1 MRFILKILI
10 PFLIVAGGVA
20 VAVVLVKTRPQA
32 ARVAPQDRAILVEI
46 TTVTSKAAPVEVRAM
61 GTVIPSREMV
71 LMPEVSGRVVEQ
83 HPRFVPGGL
92 VSEGELL
99 VQLDGRDYELQ
110 VSQQRA
116 AVANAKFAL
125 EVERGQQK
133 VASREWELLDE
144 LGVTGKKG
152 GKLAL
157 RKPHLKNAKAQL
169 SGARGGLGR
178 AQLAVERTQIKAP
191 FNGLVVREQ
200 TEVGQLVGP
209 QFALGTLAG
218 TDSFWVR
225 IALAQERLAMFT
237 LPGPDGAGG
246 ATCSVTVS
254 REGEPQAGTH
264 RSCRVVRLLGDVDP
278 LGRMARV
285 LVEVSDPMALAST
298 DEEMPA
304 VSPLLLGSYV
314 EVTIQGHTLEQVFE
328 IPRKALRNADRVWV
342 MNSQNTLEFREVTL
356 AWRESETVLVKTGL
370 SDGDRVVLSAIG
382 TPVPGMSL
390 RTTDRADATDG
401 AGADKP
407 ATASDGGE

>member
-10 PFLIVAGGVA
+10 PFLIVAAGVT

-32 ARVAPQDRAILVEI
+32 ARVVPQDRAALVEVAI
-46 TTVTSKAAPVEVRAM
+46 VTSSAAPVEVRAM

-83 HPRFVPGGL
+83 HPQFVPGGL

-125 EVERGQQK
+125 EVEKGQQK

-178 AQLAVERTQIKAP
+178 AKLAVEKTQIKAP

-225 IALAQERLAMFT
+225 IAFAQERLGMFA
-237 LPGPDGAGG
+237 LPGPDGSGG
-246 ATCSVTVS
+246 ASCSVAISGEVNS
-254 REGEPQAGTH
+254 GKEGTRP
-264 RSCRVVRLLGDVDP
+264 CRVVRLLGDVDP
-278 LGRMARV
+278 LGRMSRV
-285 LVEVSDPMALAST
+285 LVEVPDPMGLEQK
-298 DEEMPA
+298 DETVA
-304 VSPLLLGSYV
+304 PLLLGAYV
-314 EVTIQGHTLEQVFE
+314 QVVIAGNTLENVAR
-328 IPRKALRNADRVWV
+328 IPRSALRNADRVWV
-342 MNSQNTLEFREVTL
+342 MTKEDTLEFRDVSV
-356 AWRESETVLVKTGL
+356 AWRDKDTVFVSAGL
-370 SDGDRVVLSAIG
+370 SDGDRLVVSAIG
-382 TPVPGMSL
+382 TPIPGMML
-390 RTTDRADATDG
+390 EAA
-401 AGADKP
+401 P
-407 ATASDGGE
+407 LTANEGE